1 MNMLPERKS
10 AAAATSGVLA
20 AIGSALCCVGP
31 LVAVV
36 LGVSGAGLAST
47 FEPLR
52 PFFLVG
58 AAASLGWGWVTV
70 KREEHLACEPG
81 RPCASPV
88 ARRRMKRWLIVATLL
103 VLVLAT
109 FPLWSRYVLS

>member
-1 MNMLPERKS
+1 MLPEGRS
-10 AAAATSGVLA
+10 AAAATGGVLA
-20 AIGSALCCVGP
+20 ALGSALCCVGP

-36 LGVSGAGLAST
+36 VGVSGAGIAST

-58 AAASLGWGWVTV
+58 ATASLIWGWVTME
-70 KREEHLACEPG
+70 REERLACEPG
-81 RPCASPV
+81 RPCATPI
-88 ARRRMKRWLIVATLL
+88 ARRRMKRMLLVATIL

-109 FPLWSRYVLS
+109 FPEWSSFVLS

>member
-1 MNMLPERKS
+1 MLAERRS
-10 AAAATSGVLA
+10 ATAATGGVLA
-20 AIGSALCCVGP
+20 AVGSALCCVGP

-36 LGVSGAGLAST
+36 LGVSGAGFAST

-58 AAASLGWGWVTV
+58 AAASLTWGWITV
-70 KREEHLACEPG
+70 RREDRSACEPG

-88 ARRRMKRWLIVATLL
+88 VRRRMKRWLMIATILAI
-103 VLVLAT
+103 VLAT
-109 FPLWSRYVLS
+109 FPAWSRFVLS

>member
-1 MNMLPERKS
+1 MLPERRS
-10 AAAATSGVLA
+10 VAAATGGVLA

-36 LGVSGAGLAST
+36 LGFSGAGLAST

-58 AAASLGWGWVTV
+58 AAASLTWGWVTV
-70 KREEHLACEPG
+70 KREERLACEPG
-81 RPCASPV
+81 RPCASPI
-88 ARRRMKRWLIVATLL
+88 ARRRMRRWLVLATIF

-109 FPLWSRYVLS
+109 FPVWSRFVLS